1 VKGLLAQLTGL
12 LDGIKEGCPSFAHI
26 PGGDSTDNAQHHRG
40 VYLPSLTRNPSL
52 IHLLL
57 LNANGDLYQISDKYS
72 QKDSSPTTDDSD
84 DEVNYPFRPSTSSRR
99 SGKNPGSGSGSS
111 STSTSTSRSKTTQSD
126 SKASRIFPRNQN
138 IRGNSNDHSIRT
150 KNILQE
156 DIVSPREASAE
167 GSSEIKEENEE
178 MENSQIRSKGRKL
191 SSKSRRSRGG
201 EVEGSGSRSEGV
213 DHCSALLKFIPDKG
227 GDKSKN
233 DLIIGHN
240 TWDDFQCA
248 GPRIFKHYSL
258 PLITGFIVP
267 ETFSSGYNAG
277 TVVPGENEN
286 TVNLASAFTGR
297 SFDILN
303 ENTKIKVE
311 DIEDIT
317 VARMMNKNSREF
329 QGAVGS
335 DVSVIN
341 APPRDHKDKDKR
353 KGNSKDEDDTYDDY
367 NVDNRNQDM
376 NSPGDDDD
384 SQSRKNNNRL
394 EMHFSSSPGLLSSV
408 DDFFTLSGRG
418 EFVVLETTYVLLY
431 LVLIC

>member
-1 VKGLLAQLTGL
+1 M
-12 LDGIKEGCPSFAHI
+12 
-26 PGGDSTDNAQHHRG
+26 
-40 VYLPSLTRNPSL
+40 

-99 SGKNPGSGSGSS
+99 SGKNPGSGSS
-111 STSTSTSRSKTTQSD
+111 STSTSSSSSKTAQSD
-126 SKASRIFPRNQN
+126 LKASRIFPRNQN

-156 DIVSPREASAE
+156 DIVSPREAPAE
-167 GSSEIKEENEE
+167 GSFGIEEGSEE
-178 MENSQIRSKGRKL
+178 MQNSQQKSKGRKL

-277 TVVPGENEN
+277 TIVPGENEN
-286 TVNLASAFTGR
+286 TVNMASAFTGR
-297 SFDILN
+297 SFDKLH
-303 ENTKIKVE
+303 ENKNIQVE
-311 DIEDIT
+311 IGDSS
-317 VARMMNKNSREF
+317 VAEMINKNSREF
-329 QGAVGS
+329 QGAVGN

-367 NVDNRNQDM
+367 NVDNRNQDV

-418 EFVVLETTYVLLY
+418 EFVVLETTYVLLHH
-431 LVLIC
+431 VLR

>member
-1 VKGLLAQLTGL
+1 MKGLLAQLTGL
-12 LDGIKEGCPSFAHI
+12 LDGIKEGCPSFSHI

-99 SGKNPGSGSGSS
+99 SGRNPGSGSGSS
-111 STSTSTSRSKTTQSD
+111 SSSTSSSKTAQSD
-126 SKASRIFPRNQN
+126 SKASTVFPRNQN
-138 IRGNSNDHSIRT
+138 IRGNLNDHSIRT

-167 GSSEIKEENEE
+167 GSHGIKEE
-178 MENSQIRSKGRKL
+178 MENSKQKSKGRKL

-297 SFDILN
+297 SFDKLN
-303 ENTKIKVE
+303 ENKNNVVE
-311 DIEDIT
+311 VDVGDVS
-317 VARMMNKNSREF
+317 VAEMRSENSIEF

-341 APPRDHKDKDKR
+341 APPRDHKDKEKR

-367 NVDNRNQDM
+367 NADNRNQDV

-418 EFVVLETTYVLLY
+418 EFVVLETTYVLLHH
-431 LVLIC
+431 VLIF